1 MYPVGL
7 FGGGPV
13 KPGDLVRYSNPG
25 RIPRPMMGIIID
37 GRKGLAYDLK
47 YFHVFLEDGEI
58 KLISSNYLEIQ

>member
-1 MYPVGL
+1 
-7 FGGGPV
+7 V